1 MHINNIPIGFAK
13 ITIYSGLHY
22 KWIVR
27 LNFKKREP
35 IFLHIWKIK
44 KI

>member
-1 MHINNIPIGFAK
+1 MHINNIPLIFCRL
-13 ITIYSGLHY
+13 TIYSGLNY

-35 IFLHIWKIK
+35 IFLHILKRK
-44 KI
+44 NN